1 MKIKKLEQKI
11 HKAIDNNRLKLI
23 EGEKFWYSYFLS
35 IQELVWARNNHDGY
49 LIDVYDKKDNLHLLR
64 MTI

>member
-1 MKIKKLEQKI
+1 MNQLEQKI
-11 HKAIDNNRLKLI
+11 CKAIDDNRLKLI
-23 EGEKFWYSYFLS
+23 EGKKYWYGYSLL

-49 LIDVYDKKDNLHLLR
+49 LIDVYNKKDNAHLLR